1 MRKMLIALCG
11 VLTLSGVASANS
23 PYLTETVN
31 RRVLAS
37 SDTSAVALSA
47 VEVVGG
53 VRKVLNTTYV
63 SRSNPNHSLCWEV
76 VGVARSHADG
86 HRVQEVIVSPAF
98 MRFIDPNA
106 SIYSGDNGTRHII
119 DSVVSGT
126 ADSANKCWKFDS
138 TDPVGNYTLT
148 LTVSGVP
155 FTALPFTVEP

>member
-11 VLTLSGVASANS
+11 IATLGGAASANS

-31 RRVLAS
+31 RRVIAS
-37 SDTSAVALSA
+37 SDISAVALSA
-47 VEVVGG
+47 VEMVGD
-53 VRKVLNTTYV
+53 VKKILHTTRV
-63 SRSNPNHSLCWEV
+63 SRSNPNHHLCWEV
-76 VGVARSHADG
+76 VGVARLHTDG
-86 HRVQEVIVSPAF
+86 HRVQEVIVSPTF

-126 ADSANKCWKFDS
+126 ADAVSKCWKFDS